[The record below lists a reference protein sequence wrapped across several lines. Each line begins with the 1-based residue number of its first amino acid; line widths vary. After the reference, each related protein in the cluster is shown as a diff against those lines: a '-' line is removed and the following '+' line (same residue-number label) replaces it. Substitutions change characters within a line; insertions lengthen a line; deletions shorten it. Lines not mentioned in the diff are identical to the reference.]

1 MDAKLTMHHEE
12 APGINSPMDEVGM
25 TEHVN
30 EMGVLSRG
38 WRHSKIGVQRND
50 ESIRRTMRR
59 VIYNVR
65 MMNESFIE

>member
-50 ESIRRTMRR
+50 ESHQEDDE
-59 VIYNVR
+59 
-65 MMNESFIE
+65 ESYI